1 MISRK
6 TGARLKKLKTLK
18 KMQKEGSK
26 GEECLKPKHINF

>member
-18 KMQKEGSK
+18 NVK
-26 GEECLKPKHINF
+26 GRVKRGGMFDKHINS